1 MITEENILI
10 EAGLSEEQ
18 ALIYNALLEKGP
30 QKASV
35 LAKWTGIKRSLVYK
49 VLEQLEGM
57 LLISKKGGS
66 GSVAV
71 FFPEHPS
78 QILRFIEQKEKAIAL
93 SRETVA
99 VSLGAFVSKYNLLS
113 DKPNIQFYE
122 GKKGIQSLYANIL
135 ASNKDIFLI
144 QSPHDREHPEI
155 GDLISEQI
163 KKQVH
168 LNIKTK
174 AITPLVDD
182 TKLFVEQYDAK
193 NLVERRI
200 IKKEDFSAPA
210 QIMIFGNK
218 IGITSFDENMITTI
232 IENEAISKTF
242 IAMFDFI
249 WKKQE
254 KEHNDIIQSFGIS
267 LDNEEKN
274 LL

>member
-35 LAKWTGIKRSLVYK
+35 LATWTGIKRSLVYK

-57 LLISKKGGS
+57 LLVSKKGGS

-78 QILRFIEQKEKAIAL
+78 QILRFIEQKEKAIVL
-93 SRETVA
+93 SKETVA

-135 ASNKDIFLI
+135 ATHKDIFLI
-144 QSPHDREHPEI
+144 QSPHDRERPEI

-163 KKQVH
+163 KKQVQ
-168 LNIKTK
+168 LGIKTK

-193 NLVERRI
+193 NLVERRV
-200 IKKEDFSAPA
+200 IKKEDFSPPA
-210 QIMIFGNK
+210 QIIIFGNK
-218 IGITSFDENMITTI
+218 IGVTSFDENMITTI
-232 IENEAISKTF
+232 IENEAIAKTF
-242 IAMFDFI
+242 TTMFNFI

-254 KEHNDIIQSFGIS
+254 KEHNEIIQSFGIS

-274 LL
+274 SL